1 MCSLFE
7 ERSCSWEPE
16 ELLLHSMEE
25 KSLLAD
31 MQVLSRIKNHEPFG
45 WRDQLKIL
53 NHGSVGFLYA
63 LGKQRLVKL
72 TNISC
77 SCTSVTVNL
86 IGNGTKL
93 VLKRTPY
100 DREFVTTMVFD
111 TIEDGE
117 INFYIVVK
125 SGTDRSLYQ
134 LEIIFHCP
142 SGDHRIFISD
152 ICGTGYKFEMGKKIV
167 ELKQR
172 ETNNCVSVILNEE
185 TNVKLKLN
193 N

>member
-1 MCSLFE
+1 
-7 ERSCSWEPE
+7 
-16 ELLLHSMEE
+16 MEE

-45 WRDQLKIL
+45 CRDQLKIL

-77 SCTSVTVNL
+77 SCTRVTVNL

-93 VLKRTPY
+93 VLKRTHY
-100 DREFVTTMVFD
+100 DREFETTMVFD

-117 INFYIVVK
+117 INFYIAVK

-152 ICGTGYKFEMGKKIV
+152 ICGTGHKFEMGKKIL